1 MNAVTES
8 RTLKPGVLACL
19 GYSEQDVNAW
29 CAGPPVAGAG
39 WERDREAFSGFW
51 LLTARLL
58 AKLPTK
64 AQRSADQQ
72 AAAQTLL
79 DVARASRESFLC
91 AYVCVVYDALT
102 ERRSRFV
109 RIDELVTAAAR
120 QVPGLTPDAA
130 TLADEHARTQSHKDG
145 HEIDQGLLL
154 AHVLADRTCG
164 LHLCHAMLLP
174 HPKSLA
180 LLDDFARTGRADL
193 GQVIVERE
201 GRTAFANLRNLKYL
215 NAEDESTVEAQE
227 LAVDLC
233 TLDAASEIAVMRG
246 AKFETGKYA
255 GKRVYCTGINLTHL
269 YHGKVSYLWYMNRD
283 LGWINKV
290 FRGVAWPDRSPD
302 EVLGETREKLWIS
315 AVDAFAIGGG
325 CQYLLV
331 MDVNVAAS
339 NAYLTL
345 PARKEGIVPGAANLR
360 LPRFVGDRIARQAV
374 MMERRIDCDSPEGRM
389 VCDHIVAPDDMD
401 ATVASIADAITRS
414 GVVSASSNR
423 KAFRVAH
430 EPLDA
435 FRRYMAVYAREQA
448 YCHFSPALIRNLE
461 QFWNAH
467 ERKAD

>member
-1 MNAVTES
+1 MNAVTEAFPAAPF
-8 RTLKPGVLACL
+8 TGL
-19 GYSEQDVNAW
+19 GFAKEDIQAW
-29 CAGPPVAGAG
+29 SAGPPRVGSG
-39 WERDREAFSGFW
+39 WARDREAFSRFW
-51 LLTARLL
+51 SLAARLL
-58 AKLPTK
+58 AELPIK
-64 AQRSADQQ
+64 EHRSEIEQST
-72 AAAQTLL
+72 AQTLL
-79 DVARASRESFLC
+79 DVTRRNREDFL
-91 AYVCVVYDALT
+91 AEYVTTVYDALT
-102 ERRSRFV
+102 DRRTRFV
-109 RIDELVTAAAR
+109 RLEELVADAAVL
-120 QVPGLTPDAA
+120 VPGLTPDPA
-130 TLADEHARTQSHKDG
+130 TLTTENSRVQSLKDG

-154 AHVLADRTCG
+154 AHVLADQACG
-164 LHLCHAMLLP
+164 IHLCHTMLLP

-180 LLDDFARTGRADL
+180 LLDDFRKTGRADL

-201 GRTAFANLRNLKYL
+201 GRTAFANLRNFKYL

-233 TLDAASEIAVMRG
+233 TLDEASEIAVMRG

-269 YHGKVSYLWYMNRD
+269 YHGKVSYLWYLNRD

-290 FRGVAWPDRSPD
+290 FRGVAYPDRSPD

-315 AVDAFAIGGG
+315 AIDAFAIGGG

-339 NAYLTL
+339 NAYMTL

-360 LPRFVGDRIARQAV
+360 LPRFVGDRVARQAV

-389 VCDHIVAPDDMD
+389 VCDHIVEPEKMD
-401 ATVASIADAITRS
+401 ETVARIADAITRS

-423 KAFRVAH
+423 KSFRVAH

>member
-1 MNAVTES
+1 MNAVDEAMA
-8 RTLKPGVLACL
+8 LKPDVLARL
-19 GYSEQDVNAW
+19 GYPEQEITAW
-29 CAGPPVAGAG
+29 RAGPPVAGAG
-39 WERDREAFSGFW
+39 WDRDREAFSGFW

-58 AKLPTK
+58 AKLPAK
-64 AQRSADQQ
+64 ALRSVEEH

-79 DVARASRESFLC
+79 DASRASRETFLG
-91 AYVCVVYDALT
+91 AYVSALYDALT
-102 ERRSRFV
+102 DRRTRFV
-109 RIDELVTAAAR
+109 RIDELVAAAAR
-120 QVPGLTPDAA
+120 LVPGLTPNGE

-180 LLDDFARTGRADL
+180 LLDDFVRTGRADL
-193 GQVIVERE
+193 GQVVVERE
-201 GRTAFANLRNLKYL
+201 GRTAFVNLRNLKYL
-215 NAEDESTVEAQE
+215 NAEDESTIEAQE

-233 TLDAASEIAVMRG
+233 TLDAASEIAVLRG

-255 GKRVYCTGINLTHL
+255 GRRVYCTGINLTHL
-269 YHGKVSYLWYMNRD
+269 YHGKVSYLWYLTRE
-283 LGWINKV
+283 LGWINKL

-339 NAYLTL
+339 DAYLTL

-389 VCDHIVAPDDMD
+389 ICDHIVAPEDMD
-401 ATVASIADAITRS
+401 ATVAQIADAITRS

-461 QFWNAH
+461 QFWSAH
-467 ERKAD
+467 TRKAD